1 MTNLIF
7 LIFIDQN
14 GRILAK
20 LTVVLDDP
28 HLVPFSFLVPLSP
41 FESLLQSYT
50 NTIYKNQIDPPR
62 FLAVMKI
69 SKLLFS
75 TFSSLSRLFL
85 SFPVRLFPLFCFNSF
100 RLQGRVWNSIRDEEK
115 WMSGNNLRKI

>member
-14 GRILAK
+14 GRTLAK
-20 LTVVLDDP
+20 LAVVLDDP
-28 HLVPFSFLVPLSP
+28 HLVPFSFLVSLSL

-75 TFSSLSRLFL
+75 TFSSLSSLSLF
-85 SFPVRLFPLFCFNSF
+85 SFSSFLFILF
-100 RLQGRVWNSIRDEEK
+100 
-115 WMSGNNLRKI
+115 